1 MSFGTQQ
8 QSPHNSMELK
18 GRGGELL
25 VTERREQL
33 KIQDSSCSGDG
44 LTGSGLDQSKME
56 RNTSTSPVRS
66 YVTEGSVGRW
76 IWDQWA
82 PLIGNLPGGSDGKES
97 ACNTGDPSLI
107 PGLGRSP
114 GEGMATHSST
124 VAWRIPWTEEPGG
137 LQSLE
142 FQRVRHDWVTNTV
155 HLSWKIFFTWK
166 LKWRALMWK
175 IL

>member
-1 MSFGTQQ
+1 MVEILQDRLQ
-8 QSPHNSMELK
+8 PYMNWELPERQA
-18 GRGGELL
+18 GYSGE
-25 VTERREQL
+25 
-33 KIQDSSCSGDG
+33 G

-76 IWDQWA
+76 IWDQLA
-82 PLIGNLPGGSDGKES
+82 PLIGNFPGGSDGKES

-107 PGLGRSP
+107 SGSGRSP

-124 VAWRIPWTEEPGG
+124 VAWTIPWTEEPGG

-155 HLSWKIFFTWK
+155 HLSRKIFFTWK
-166 LKWRALMWK
+166 LKRRALMWK